1 MCVISQIVQVRI
13 VVSGSRFPSVSV
25 IITHTWHKEQQWFL
39 PGKEWN
45 LSTYFYHTIRLCTRV
60 VILTFSGTLKMI
72 FSGTKHKQENRF
84 LHTLVYFQWRPKH
97 LLSFDIFS
105 SRHSSGTA
113 GFFFFLQG
121 AVFTVF
127 PFVWSIYFLVKTSSE
142 NKAWNNVLVPQWLT
156 NRSFIF
162 LEKKQ
167 PVVAGTAWWKEGSQT
182 TYQCR
187 WSFFW
192 NHDTV
197 QSLLHNDKLV
207 GVACL
212 PDELQVGFCSLSPP
226 WKVGIVALPKRITL
240 SRWWKPSKNSIRNL
254 ERT

>member
-1 MCVISQIVQVRI
+1 MSALGLPLALWYFKYTLSGSTCVISQIVQVRI

-25 IITHTWHKEQQWFL
+25 IITHTRHKEQQWFL

-162 LEKKQ
+162 LEKSSQ
-167 PVVAGTAWWKEGSQT
+167 WWQEQ
-182 TYQCR
+182 
-187 WSFFW
+187 
-192 NHDTV
+192 HDERKVHRRLINADGHFSETMT
-197 QSLLHNDKLV
+197 L
-207 GVACL
+207 
-212 PDELQVGFCSLSPP
+212 CS
-226 WKVGIVALPKRITL
+226 RY
-240 SRWWKPSKNSIRNL
+240 SIMIS
-254 ERT
+254 